1 MRVPLLTLCS
11 IFSLFS
17 SSAALITT
25 VKVRVG
31 SDGVGLSISWPALE
45 IYCKNEME
53 STFADILDFIVPHQ
67 ALLGSHKQL
76 I

>member
-1 MRVPLLTLCS
+1 MRAALLTLSS

-45 IYCKNEME
+45 IYRKNEME
-53 STFADILDFIVPHQ
+53 TTFADILDFIVPHQ
-67 ALLGSHKQL
+67 ALPVSHRQL
-76 I
+76 T